1 MLRTKGK
8 KPMINQSL
16 AFAEFL
22 YETMTKAE
30 KGDKQ
35 AQHYLAKIY
44 EEGLV
49 VQQDLKE
56 ALKWYRRLALQG
68 DRSAQRKVKEIE
80 IQ

>member
-1 MLRTKGK
+1 MDN
-8 KPMINQSL
+8 PPL
-16 AFAEFL
+16 AFLESL

-44 EEGLV
+44 EEGRV

-68 DRSAQRKVKEIE
+68 DRSAQRKVQEIE
-80 IQ
+80 IQL